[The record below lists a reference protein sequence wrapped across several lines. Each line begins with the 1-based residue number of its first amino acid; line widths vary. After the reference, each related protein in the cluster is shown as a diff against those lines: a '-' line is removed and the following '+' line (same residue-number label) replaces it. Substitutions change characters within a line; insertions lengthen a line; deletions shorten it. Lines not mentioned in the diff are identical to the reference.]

1 MPKDTDAYGHEVWD
15 YFVKSKFAA
24 HETIERSDGYIDPSE
39 VAPEVYF
46 APFNKWLDVERKAI
60 KFARGKVLD
69 VGCGPGRVALYLQN
83 KKKLDVLGIDN
94 SPLAIR
100 AARKRGLKKA
110 RLVSFQDID
119 FRAGT
124 FDAVI
129 FFGNNFGL
137 FASKSRAR
145 RPLKKLFAM
154 STPRA
159 TLLCESLDPY
169 DTHNPDHLSYQRA
182 NRARGRMSG
191 QVKIRTRYKSYIGK
205 WFDYLLVSPRE
216 MNEIVKGTGWKVDHF
231 IRSKHP
237 IYIGIIRK
245 RS

>member
-1 MPKDTDAYGHEVWD
+1 MTKDTDAYGHEVWD
-15 YFVKSKFAA
+15 YFIKFNPAA
-24 HETIERSDGYIDPSE
+24 HETIERIDGYIDPSDI
-39 VAPEVYF
+39 APKVYF

-60 KFARGKVLD
+60 KFARGRVLD

-100 AARKRGLKKA
+100 VARKRGLKKV
-110 RLVSFQDID
+110 RLVSFKDID
-119 FRAGT
+119 FKTGT
-124 FDAVI
+124 FDTVI

-137 FASKSRAR
+137 FGNKSRAR
-145 RPLKKLFAM
+145 RLLRKLFAM
-154 STPRA
+154 STPNA
-159 TLLCESLDPY
+159 LLLCESLDPY
-169 DTHNPDHLSYQRA
+169 DTDNPAHLSYQKA

-191 QVKIRTRYKSYIGK
+191 QVKIRARYKSFIGK
-205 WFDYLLVSPRE
+205 WFDYLLVSPKE
-216 MNEIVKGTGWKVDHF
+216 MNEIVNGTGWKVNHF

-245 RS
+245 G